1 MFLTDLDRDHVDI
14 RPINKMGRNAVSSNE
29 VFIDDLI
36 VPVEDRVGEEGKGFK
51 YILDG
56 LNPERMLIAAEAL
69 GIGRVALEKAV
80 KYGNERVV
88 FNRPI
93 GMNQGLQ
100 FPLADSLARLD
111 AAELVLRKAT
121 WLYDNGKPCG
131 REANTAKYL
140 CADAGFGAADR
151 ALQTPRRHGLL
162 RGVQRVAVLPRIA
175 TDEDRAGQP
184 GDDPELPRR
193 TRARNAEELL
203 MTNYFDLT
211 GRSALVTGAAG
222 GIGSAV
228 AAALA
233 DAGAAVLVTD
243 VDKDAAAA
251 VAERISDA
259 GGRAESAALDVSD
272 RDSADAAAAQAA
284 ALADGALHIV
294 INNAGVTKPAMFEKT
309 TQETFRLLFDIH
321 VMGAFNVTQAALPY
335 IPTDGTGRIV
345 NVTSAAGLTGTL
357 GQVNYSAAKA
367 GIIGFTKSL
376 ARELA
381 TKNIMVNALAPLAA
395 TPMTETIRTN
405 EKFAANMM
413 NRIPMK
419 RWAEP
424 SEIAGAFVFMASNA
438 ASYITGQ
445 VLPVD
450 GGMVM

>member
-1 MFLTDLDRDHVDI
+1 M
-14 RPINKMGRNAVSSNE
+14 
-29 VFIDDLI
+29 
-36 VPVEDRVGEEGKGFK
+36 
-51 YILDG
+51 
-56 LNPERMLIAAEAL
+56 
-69 GIGRVALEKAV
+69 
-80 KYGNERVV
+80 
-88 FNRPI
+88 
-93 GMNQGLQ
+93 
-100 FPLADSLARLD
+100 
-111 AAELVLRKAT
+111 
-121 WLYDNGKPCG
+121 
-131 REANTAKYL
+131 ANS
-140 CADAGFGAADR
+140 
-151 ALQTPRRHGLL
+151 
-162 RGVQRVAVLPRIA
+162 
-175 TDEDRAGQP
+175 
-184 GDDPELPRR
+184 
-193 TRARNAEELL
+193 
-203 MTNYFDLT
+203 YFDLT

-222 GIGSAV
+222 GIGSTV

-243 VDKDAAAA
+243 LDKDAAAA

-272 RDSADAAAAQAA
+272 RDSADAAAAQA
-284 ALADGALHIV
+284 DGAMHIV
-294 INNAGVTKPAMFEKT
+294 INNAGVTKPAMFDKT
-309 TQETFRLLFDIH
+309 TQESFRLLFDIH

-381 TKNIMVNALAPLAA
+381 TKNINVNALAPLAA

-405 EKFAANMM
+405 EKFAASMM

-450 GGMVM
+450 GGMVI